1 MLIIGGGDG
10 GVTRVLDAHP
20 AVKEITLCE
29 IDEVTPIEIVG
40 GTFVENLW
48 IVTATFVSWF
58 VLLLFAESD
67 RSQ

>member
-1 MLIIGGGDG
+1 MLMWTFVLERKLFRQVLIIGGGDG

-40 GTFVENLW
+40 GTFVENL
-48 IVTATFVSWF
+48 
-58 VLLLFAESD
+58 
-67 RSQ
+67 